1 MNGIALLL
9 PEWAAR
15 LIFGGLLLADALVF
29 WKGILPV
36 YRQSFSNDPEQAA

>member
-29 WKGILPV
+29 WKRILPV
-36 YRQSFSNDPEQAA
+36 YR